1 MNEIEIERRGRE
13 RQTVIVIYIAF
24 DIVKEMERV
33 RRQSEETE

>member
-13 RQTVIVIYIAF
+13 RQTVIGIYIAI